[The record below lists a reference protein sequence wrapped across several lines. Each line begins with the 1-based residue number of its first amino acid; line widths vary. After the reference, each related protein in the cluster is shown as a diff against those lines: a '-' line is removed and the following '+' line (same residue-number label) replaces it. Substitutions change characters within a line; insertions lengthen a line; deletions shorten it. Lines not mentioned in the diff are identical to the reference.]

1 MKKTTKNVL
10 MGSLVSAG
18 SAAIATAIYKKRKK
32 ANFPVDEDIDTKHD
46 LRADWEESPNAD
58 YEEEEI
64 GLTKLDSTY
73 RQEWQ
78 ANGFPMT
85 HAEMERLEKEAEQ
98 DYENR

>member
-1 MKKTTKNVL
+1 MNKTTRNVL

-18 SAAIATAIYKKRKK
+18 GAVLANALYQKRKK

-46 LRADWEESPNAD
+46 LKSDFEESPNAA

-73 RQEWQ
+73 RSEWQ

-85 HAEMERLEKEAEQ
+85 HAEMERLERESEQ
-98 DYENR
+98 DH

>member
-1 MKKTTKNVL
+1 MNKMMKNVL

-18 SAAIATAIYKKRKK
+18 SAALATTIYKRRKK

-46 LRADWEESPNAD
+46 LKADFEESPNAD

-73 RQEWQ
+73 RSEWQ

-85 HAEMERLEKEAEQ
+85 HAEMDRLEEESRQ
-98 DYENR
+98 DS

>member
-1 MKKTTKNVL
+1 MKRTTRNVL

-18 SAAIATAIYKKRKK
+18 SAALASAIYKKRKK

-46 LRADWEESPNAD
+46 LRADHEESPNAA

-73 RQEWQ
+73 RSEWQ

-85 HAEMERLEKEAEQ
+85 HAEMERLEQESES
-98 DYENR
+98 EL